1 MKIYYIGILKN
12 DIKPA
17 HELCAEKD
25 LSAYGI
31 FTRSSVS
38 EFMAFSAKTIAE
50 RTRPGQRQDVESN
63 ESTCHAYAHQS
74 GLCSILITE
83 QTYPSLIAHQILS
96 KIMDEFLTLHPL
108 SSFTTTSANASSNT
122 TLDLPNLRGYLLQY
136 QDPENVDSV
145 MRVQRELDETK
156 IVLHKTIES
165 VLERNVKLEDLVAK
179 SEGLSGQSKLF
190 YKQAKKQNSCCVV
203 M

>member
-1 MKIYYIGILKN
+1 
-12 DIKPA
+12 
-17 HELCAEKD
+17 
-25 LSAYGI
+25 
-31 FTRSSVS
+31 
-38 EFMAFSAKTIAE
+38 
-50 RTRPGQRQDVESN
+50 
-63 ESTCHAYAHQS
+63 
-74 GLCSILITE
+74 
-83 QTYPSLIAHQILS
+83 
-96 KIMDEFLTLHPL
+96 MDEFLTLHPL